1 MRRWLMLLFVFAL
14 TAPAAGAA
22 PDSDIIVSARK
33 EGPEILIDVD
43 CPVQAPL
50 SVIWD
55 VLTDYDHMSA
65 FISTVEYSAIEAR
78 RGKLLVV
85 RQKGKT
91 KVGLLTFSF
100 EGVREVEIIDRV
112 EIRSHYIS
120 GDLEAS
126 AFTTRVIDV
135 GGVPHIVNIGRYVPR
150 QWIPPLVG
158 PAVISGETRR
168 QFEDIRKEILRRS
181 ATRSASGSGTPAGR

>member
-1 MRRWLMLLFVFAL
+1 MRRWLLLLFLSAL
-14 TAPAAGAA
+14 TAPAAAAA
-22 PDSDIIVSARK
+22 PGSDIMVSVRK
-33 EGPEILIDVD
+33 EGPEMLIDVD

-65 FISTVEYSAIEAR
+65 FISTVEYSAVEGH
-78 RGKLLVV
+78 RGNLLVV

-91 KVGLLTFSF
+91 NVGLFTFSF

-120 GDLEAS
+120 GDLESS

-135 GGVPHIVNIGRYVPR
+135 GGVPHIINIGRYVPR

-158 PAVISGETRR
+158 PAVIGGETRR

-181 ATRSASGSGTPAGR
+181 ATRSATGTRAGR